1 MPATSSLGERAN
13 GIGGTRIAHQRK
25 GRIDMAVYKR
35 GGTYWFAFVFDG
47 RRIQRS
53 TKQGNR
59 KAAIDCEA
67 AYRTKLG
74 KDDFGIAPF
83 KRERQITPEPP

>member
-1 MPATSSLGERAN
+1 
-13 GIGGTRIAHQRK
+13 
-25 GRIDMAVYKR
+25 MAVYKR